1 MSEFPLAGR
10 RIVVVLGMHR
20 SGTSAIT
27 RGLQA
32 LGVDLGDRLEP
43 PDEEDNAKGYFE
55 DVDIV
60 ALNDELLAEAGLG
73 WASVEPFGDDVLTQL
88 CRPAN
93 VQRAAGL
100 LRAKARGDR
109 PFGFKDPRTTKL
121 LAFWRFVFAQ
131 ERCDVRYVLA
141 VRNPLSVVRS
151 LARRDWFETEFGFE
165 LWLEHAI
172 ACLRHLRQERTV
184 VVDYDRMMADPR
196 RELARIASVVGG
208 EVDPQAA
215 DAYTRDFLA
224 AEMRHSIADAG
235 DVAADRAASPA
246 TCEAVALFAELA
258 SDRLAIDDARAVVA
272 VEDWRR
278 ERLRLRPILRAY
290 DRGHQE
296 RSGLADRLAAAEA
309 AVTAAAEENSANAAA
324 VAAMT
329 RRIRDLEAAYGE
341 IRSSIAWRATAPVRR
356 LFDLLRSAGRLL
368 RAAPAAIRIGGGW
381 RNSCATT
388 LRVLWREGFRG
399 VRARILHAELANPAA
414 SESAVRVRSILVEP
428 ALARQPAVAAPAGR
442 LALHLHVEDVAAL
455 TACAPLLAG
464 CSGVPVLVTV
474 AGNSDAEAAA
484 CRQALAHLQLRAV
497 QPVGAHGALGAFVE
511 HALPVLA
518 GAEFLG
524 HLRVDAAAGVGLS
537 MLLGVE
543 GAGVAPLLAKLAHGA
558 PAVFVDRIGS
568 ALPQVDEADVVE
580 LLRRAGE
587 AGGPVGAGSEADPD
601 AHGRVLTG
609 FLVRSDTAAALARL
623 ASALRVAA
631 MGLRGAPEAV
641 EAALQAGFVRTVA
654 SPHRRALRLFDGEA
668 AADHRH
674 FEPQLDLSERLADN
688 DVKVLAYYLPQFHPI
703 PENDAWH
710 GKGFTEWTKVRA
722 ALPLFVGHHQQRVPE
737 GTVGYYLLDGTATL
751 RRQAEDMR
759 RAGVHAQVFYHYWFG
774 GRLILE
780 QPART
785 LLASPDVP
793 MRFCFCWANENWT
806 HRWDGNEREILLAQ
820 AYSHADAV
828 AFIRYLIPFFKDP
841 RHVTVDGRPLLFV
854 YRPSSLPDARGY
866 VAAWRQ
872 ECEAAGVRP
881 PFVVAVLTRGA
892 VDPRDHGMDAA
903 TERVLHDWTNGAVP
917 ERKGEVAAYAPIA
930 GRVIDYDDVAAHY
943 ESSAPSSGFETY
955 RSIVSAWDNTP
966 RYGREAYVVRG
977 STPRRFQ
984 HWFERLVRQARDQL
998 PVGRR
1003 YILVNAWNEWAEG
1016 AHLEADARHGH
1027 AYLNSLGRALA
1038 GLPFPSAGSAPA
1050 PASETRVQVR
1060 LAPAVVERA
1069 RIDARFRRAFV
1080 HAIARSSLLGACKVA
1095 IAPAA
1100 AVDGLAAV
1108 LPVGDGGAD
1117 LILEI
1122 RRPCLFGRD
1131 ALAALVARAQR
1142 EPGVAAVANACDAV
1156 RVHDDVDADGRMA
1169 DVAAATAALMARP
1182 ASVATGRPMPVRLAA
1197 EARCFPVGALA
1208 CLAEPSP
1215 SVTTIFRF
1223 HRRGDLRML
1232 RNALGSLAAMSGC
1245 KVVPLLALQDLD
1257 VAQTAAVRSALAEFD
1272 WGEGVE
1278 PELHAFQSADGAGDL
1293 RSRMMNE
1300 CLRRVRTRYAG
1311 FLDHDDL
1318 LFPHAYAWLTR
1329 RLVATGK
1336 AIAFG
1341 RVYRASYDRGRD
1353 LVLDRAR
1360 VYESGSSHADFV
1372 DNNFAPIH
1380 SFLLD
1385 LSRLDVAKV
1394 RHFDDQRYME
1404 DYFLMLQLVT
1414 RDNADWEGLAMN
1426 RYVGDYLHAVDGGQ
1440 TLAITDPGQR
1450 LRMLADPLYQRCE
1463 RRINELRAG
1472 LR

>member
-1 MSEFPLAGR
+1 MSASPLAGR
-10 RIVVVLGMHR
+10 RIIVVLGMHR
-20 SGTSAIT
+20 SGTSAVA

-32 LGVDLGDRLEP
+32 IGVDLGDRLEP

-55 DVDIV
+55 DIDIV
-60 ALNDELLAEAGLG
+60 ALNDDLLAEAGLD
-73 WASVEPFGDDVLTQL
+73 WASLDPLGDDVLAQL
-88 CRPAN
+88 CRSAN
-93 VQRAAGL
+93 VQRAAAL

-109 PFGFKDPRTTKL
+109 PFGFKDPRTAKL
-121 LAFWRFVFAQ
+121 LAFWRIVFAQ
-131 ERCDVRYVLA
+131 EGCDVRYVLA

-151 LARRDWFETEFGFE
+151 LARRDRFEPEFGFE
-165 LWLEHAI
+165 LWLEHAV
-172 ACLRHLRQERTV
+172 ACLCHLHQQPAV
-184 VVDYDRMMADPR
+184 VVDYDRMMADPL
-196 RELARIASVVGG
+196 RELARMAAVVGG

-215 DAYTRDFLA
+215 AAYAQEFLTT
-224 AEMRHSIADAG
+224 ELRHSVAG
-235 DVAADRAASPA
+235 AEDVAADRAAGPA
-246 TCEAVALFAELA
+246 VRDAALLLA
-258 SDRLAIDDARAVVA
+258 DLAGDRLAIDAGRVQASVD
-272 VEDWRR
+272 EWSR
-278 ERLRLRPILRAY
+278 ERLRLRPLLRAF
-290 DRGHQE
+290 DRVRRA
-296 RSGLADRLAAAEA
+296 RSGLIHRLAAAEA
-309 AVTAAAEENSANAAA
+309 AASAAAEENAANAAS
-324 VAAMT
+324 VAALA
-329 RRIRDLEAAYGE
+329 RRCRDLESAFEE
-341 IRSSIAWRATAPVRR
+341 IRASFAWRATAPVRR
-356 LFDLLRSAGRLL
+356 SLDLLRATGRIL
-368 RAAPAAIRIGGGW
+368 RAAPEAVRIGGGW
-381 RNSCATT
+381 RNTLVTT
-388 LRVLWREGFRG
+388 IRVLWREGFRG
-399 VRARILHAELANPAA
+399 VRARVLHAELAHPAA
-414 SESAVRVRSILVEP
+414 TETSVRVRSILVEP
-428 ALARQPAVAAPAGR
+428 VLARQPAVAAPAGR
-442 LALHLHVEDVAAL
+442 LAVHLHVEDVAAL
-455 TACAPLLAG
+455 AACAPLLSG
-464 CSGVPVLVTV
+464 CADVPFLVSV
-474 AGNSDAEAAA
+474 AGTAEAEVAA
-484 CRQALAHLQLRAV
+484 CRRALAHVQLRAV
-497 QPVGAHGALGAFVE
+497 EPVGALGPLGAFVE
-511 HALPVLA
+511 HALPILA
-518 GAEFLG
+518 GADFLG
-524 HLRVDAAAGVGLS
+524 HLRVDAAAGKGLA

-543 GAGVAPLLAKLAHGA
+543 GAGVAPLLAKLAQGA

-568 ALPQVDEADVVE
+568 ALPQVDEADVIE

-587 AGGPVGAGSEADPD
+587 AGIGVGADADPD
-601 AHGRVLTG
+601 AYGRVLVG
-609 FLVRSDTAAALARL
+609 FLLRPDTAACVSRL

-631 MGLRGAPEAV
+631 AGLPRPLASV
-641 EAALQAGFVRTVA
+641 EAALQAAFVRSVA
-654 SPHRRALRLFDGEA
+654 TPHRRALRLFEGDA
-668 AADHRH
+668 VADHRH
-674 FEPQLDLSERLADN
+674 YEPQLDLSERLAGN
-688 DVKVLAYYLPQFHPI
+688 DVMVFAYYLPQFHPI

-722 ALPLFVGHHQQRVPE
+722 AAPLFVGHHQQRVPDE
-737 GTVGYYLLDGTATL
+737 AVGYYLLDGTATL

-759 RAGVHAQVFYHYWFG
+759 RAGVQAQVFYHYWFG

-806 HRWDGNEREILLAQ
+806 RRWDGNEREILLAQ
-820 AYSHADAV
+820 DYSHADAV

-892 VDPRDHGMDAA
+892 VDPREYGMDAA

-930 GRVIDYDDVAAHY
+930 GRIIDYDEVAAHY
-943 ESSAPSSGFETY
+943 ESSVPSAAFETY
-955 RSIVSAWDNTP
+955 RSIVPSWDNTP

-984 HWFERLVRQARDQL
+984 HWFEHLVRQARDQL
-998 PVGRR
+998 PSGRR
-1003 YILVNAWNEWAEG
+1003 LILVNAWNEWAEG

-1038 GLPFPSAGSAPA
+1038 GLPFQAAGTAPP
-1050 PASETRVQVR
+1050 PAGDARVHLV
-1060 LAPAVVERA
+1060 LAPCVVERA
-1069 RIDARFRRAFV
+1069 RIDPRFRRAFV
-1080 HAIARSSLLGACKVA
+1080 HAIGRSSLLGACQVA
-1095 IAPAA
+1095 MAPEAAIDELAA
-1100 AVDGLAAV
+1100 A
-1108 LPVGDGGAD
+1108 LPVPGGDAD
-1117 LILEI
+1117 LVLEV

-1131 ALAALVARAQR
+1131 ALEALVARALR

-1156 RVHDDVDADGRMA
+1156 RVADDVDADGRVA

-1182 ASVATGRPMPVRLAA
+1182 ANAAADRPMPVRLAT

-1208 CLAEPSP
+1208 CLAEPAP
-1215 SVTTIFRF
+1215 RVTTILRF

-1232 RNALGSLAAMSGC
+1232 RNALGSLAAISGC
-1245 KVVPLLALQDLD
+1245 TVTPLLALQDLD
-1257 VAQTAAVRSALAEFD
+1257 AAKTAAVKSVLAEFE

-1318 LFPHAYAWLTR
+1318 LFPHAYAWLTQ

-1360 VYESGSSHADFV
+1360 VYEFGASHADFV

-1385 LSRLDVAKV
+1385 LSRLDVPKV

-1404 DYFLMLQLVT
+1404 DYYLMLQLVT

-1440 TLAITDPGQR
+1440 TLAIVDPGQR